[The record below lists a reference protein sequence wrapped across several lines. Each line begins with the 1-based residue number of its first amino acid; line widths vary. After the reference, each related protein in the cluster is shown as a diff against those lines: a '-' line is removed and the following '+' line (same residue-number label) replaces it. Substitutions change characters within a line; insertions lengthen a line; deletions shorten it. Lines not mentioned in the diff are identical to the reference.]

1 MYHRCETEN
10 SIRQSATEVHTQ
22 FNAGATSGMGNYSLI
37 RSYLYSYNL
46 HALQIS

>member
-1 MYHRCETEN
+1 MYHRRETEN
-10 SIRQSATEVHTQ
+10 SVRQSAAEMRTQ
-22 FNAGATSGMGNYSLI
+22 FNTGATSTMGNYSLI